1 MRDSGHVDRYKNLR
15 VKYIDHHNPDLVLLD
30 KHGQETHRVD
40 LTRLSSTHSIHKLCQ
55 LLGLEEICRDEN
67 RECKTWAGN
76 GECERNKD
84 YMSVSCRNSCNLC
97 GASAEVAEPA
107 CKTPT
112 RRSARTGRPWASAS
126 PTRGGCKSSA
136 AARAA
141 SAPKRRPA
149 APRTSFES
157 DGTAV
162 LCPPSLP
169 MAHMTA
175 APASASDA
183 RGAGR
188 RPLPREEGDAAL
200 RLPRSGL
207 KNL

>member
-107 CKTPT
+107 CKDANKEECPYWATMGECESNPGWMQEQC
-112 RRSARTGRPWASAS
+112 RRSCG
-126 PTRGGCKSSA
+126 
-136 AARAA
+136 
-141 SAPKRRPA
+141 
-149 APRTSFES
+149 
-157 DGTAV
+157 
-162 LCPPSLP
+162 LCPEEE
-169 MAHMTA
+169 AG
-175 APASASDA
+175 
-183 RGAGR
+183 GAKDE
-188 RPLPREEGDAAL
+188 L
-200 RLPRSGL
+200 
-207 KNL
+207 